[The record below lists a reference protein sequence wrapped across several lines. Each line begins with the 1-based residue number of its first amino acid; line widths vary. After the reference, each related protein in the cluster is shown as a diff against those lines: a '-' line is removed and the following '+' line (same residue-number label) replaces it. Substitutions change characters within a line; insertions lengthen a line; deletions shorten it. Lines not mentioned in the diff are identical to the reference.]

1 MKVMLLLV
9 MLLMRL
15 QLLVSDSRLKMQ
27 FKQARKQF
35 LPSLLLLR
43 SCSSSRG
50 RNRRHRPRRL
60 PRCQRSMCVC
70 VSVSLEG
77 GCGEGGGGGYVGGG
91 QLEEAA
97 VE

>member
-1 MKVMLLLV
+1 MLLLV

-35 LPSLLLLR
+35 LPSLLLLLLR

-77 GCGEGGGGGYVGGG
+77 GCGEGEGGGYVVGG